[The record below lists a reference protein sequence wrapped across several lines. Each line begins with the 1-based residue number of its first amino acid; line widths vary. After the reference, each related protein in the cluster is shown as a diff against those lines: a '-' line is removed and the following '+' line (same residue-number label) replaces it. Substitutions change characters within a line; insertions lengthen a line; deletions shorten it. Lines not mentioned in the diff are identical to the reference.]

1 MRSCLVEPVK
11 HPGNRGPRTLA
22 VAAALLA
29 ITFAVPPAAVRT
41 ASATPLD
48 LGGPPPTLLRIDSA
62 AERWHGLFGPIR
74 HRRPGYDYGYGAPP
88 EYFATIGVGSF
99 DPSDQPGSGLY
110 LNTSVGSTLAKQV
123 DLGLQL
129 SWYHRS
135 TSGSQVVRTYQD
147 PAGNT
152 RTDVLETGSV
162 ATDLVPIMATIRA
175 RFPVSP
181 GVQPYVGG
189 GVGWEW
195 LTVDGTDAAGNAFH
209 DDYDGFGAQILGGVN
224 FDLAPEVGVYGE
236 AVWNLS
242 TPSAN
247 FFDPVLGA
255 TVHEEVG
262 FNGVAGHAGLRF
274 RF

>member
-1 MRSCLVEPVK
+1 MRSCPVEPVK
-11 HPGNRGPRTLA
+11 HSGARGSRYPAL
-22 VAAALLA
+22 AAALLA
-29 ITFAVPPAAVRT
+29 ITLVAPPAAVRT
-41 ASATPLD
+41 ASASLLD
-48 LGGPPPTLLRIDSA
+48 QNPPPTLLRIDNA
-62 AERWHGLFGPIR
+62 ADLGSGLFGPIR
-74 HRRPGYDYGYGAPP
+74 HRRPYYGYGEPP
-88 EYFATIGVGSF
+88 EYFASIGVGSF

-110 LNTSVGSTLAKQV
+110 LNTAVGSTLAKQI
-123 DLGLQL
+123 DLGLQV

-162 ATDLVPIMATIRA
+162 DTDLVPIMATIRA
-175 RFPVSP
+175 RFPVTP

-209 DDYDGFGAQILGGVN
+209 DDYDGFGAQLLGGVN
-224 FDLAPEVGVYGE
+224 FDLAPQVGLYGE
-236 AVWNLS
+236 AVWNIS
-242 TPSAN
+242 TPSAD

-255 TVHEEVG
+255 TVHEEVD